1 MERHDGA
8 GGSTAIVPA
17 RARTGCS
24 ACYAK
29 DVLTFGKGMD
39 VTEPAIRAAF
49 AAEFKNWGLE
59 LPEGAEASGS
69 GRVENSHGWNIQYR
83 FGRND
88 EVYMDVYAR
97 HRMTNARLYRY
108 HQDGST
114 ETLGLSADMFSGTP
128 EGKIVEAE
136 FLRRV
141 AEHGF

>member
-1 MERHDGA
+1 
-8 GGSTAIVPA
+8 
-17 RARTGCS
+17 
-24 ACYAK
+24 
-29 DVLTFGKGMD
+29 MD